1 MGWFRT
7 RKLAVA
13 WVALLALAC
22 QLVLTYGHVHFGAT
36 GSGNYSFGELGAGL
50 VATALVSDRGHVSG
64 DPSEPQQ
71 KSPNGL
77 PDFCAICAS
86 IGLAGTL
93 VVPEA
98 PVIGAPTSSIHT
110 LPWPLAAVEPVSFD
124 HLPFNARG
132 PPRA

>member
-7 RKLAVA
+7 KKVAVA

-36 GSGNYSFGELGAGL
+36 GSGNYSFGDLGAGV
-50 VATALVSDRGHVSG
+50 VATALVSDRGQVSG

-86 IGLAGTL
+86 IGLAAAL
-93 VVPEA
+93 LVPES
-98 PVIGAPTSSIHT
+98 PVIAAPTPSIQI
-110 LPWPLAAVEPVSFD
+110 LPWSLAAVEPASLD
-124 HLPFNARG
+124 HLLFDARG
-132 PPRA
+132 PPKA